1 MVVVD
6 GKSQFVGRWDELLQY
21 QPTDPKQRDAIEH
34 IRSSVQEVA
43 NNADEN
49 SAKPKS
55 KSEGNLQASTKPME
69 STNISDGK
77 LMTVEEREHGISSL
91 RTWLLW
97 FQRAGGL
104 PFIAM
109 MLFLMAFDRVAYVAS
124 EYWLARWTQGA
135 FEPVAVFEL
144 EFPAQSDGRSAQFD
158 YLKVYALI
166 LLIGTFSTFCR
177 YVRDLD
183 DLGIFALTFLL

>member
-6 GKSQFVGRWDELLQY
+6 GKSQFIGAWNELLQF
-21 QPTDPKQRDAIEH
+21 QPTDPKLRDAIEH
-34 IRSSVQEVA
+34 IRSSVQEVSNDA
-43 NNADEN
+43 GES
-49 SAKPKS
+49 SAKLKS
-55 KSEGNLQASTKPME
+55 KGEGSLQASTKSME
-69 STNISDGK
+69 NSNVTDGK
-77 LMTVEEREHGISSL
+77 LMTVEEREYGISSL

-144 EFPAQSDGRSAQFD
+144 EFPAQSDGRSAQFE

-166 LLIGTFSTFCR
+166 LLIGTLSTFCR
-177 YVRDLD
+177 Y
-183 DLGIFALTFLL
+183 ALI